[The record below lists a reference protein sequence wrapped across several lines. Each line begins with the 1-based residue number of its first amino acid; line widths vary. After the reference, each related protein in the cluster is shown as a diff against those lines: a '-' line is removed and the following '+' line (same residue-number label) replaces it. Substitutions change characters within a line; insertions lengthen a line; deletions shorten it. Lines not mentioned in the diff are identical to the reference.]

1 MSACKSLYRKGSR
14 CIIQVHVDYKFKIAK
29 TMAQF
34 VHHNLALLNPS
45 FASPLVDVL
54 NELEHLRRL
63 QLGGDTPA
71 SIFFQLKSIFHMLES
86 LGSARIE
93 GNHTTLADY
102 VESRVEGRAKDTD
115 QLREIANIEDAMD
128 YIEEVI
134 RPGEP
139 ITEHFI
145 RELHALTVMQLDREG
160 DKTPGTYR
168 TTPVRIAQSAHL
180 PPDAVLVS
188 GYMQELVDFINHS
201 DAPKY
206 DLMKVALAHHRFGWV
221 HPFGNGNGRVVR
233 LLTYALLI
241 KYGFNVSAGGRLLNP
256 TAVFCNDREQYYA
269 MLGTADQGTAAG
281 LETWCEYVLSGV
293 LVEMKKIDRL
303 TDYAYLQSHI
313 LLPALDF
320 SRERELITGTE
331 WAILAHAITAGTL
344 KAGDL
349 GTVLP
354 KLNAGQRTYQI
365 KKLLEQGMLQPVH
378 EGARQYTAGFANSYL
393 MRGVIRALA
402 AENFI
407 PDPVARP

>member
-1 MSACKSLYRKGSR
+1 
-14 CIIQVHVDYKFKIAK
+14 
-29 TMAQF
+29 MAQF
-34 VHHNLALLNPS
+34 IHHDLALLNPS

-71 SIFFQLKSIFHMLES
+71 PIFFQLKSIFHMLES

-115 QLREIANIEDAMD
+115 QLREIANIESAMD
-128 YIEEVI
+128 YIEESI
-134 RPGEP
+134 SQGEP

-145 RELHALTVMQLDREG
+145 RELHALTVTHLDREG
-160 DKTPGTYR
+160 DKTPGAYR
-168 TTPVRIAQSAHL
+168 STPVRIAQSDHL
-180 PPDAVLVS
+180 PPDAVLVP
-188 GYMQELVDFINHS
+188 GYMQELVNFINHS

-256 TAVFCNDREQYYA
+256 TAVFCNDRERYYA
-269 MLGTADQGTAAG
+269 MLATADQGTPTG
-281 LETWCEYVLSGV
+281 LESWCEYVLSGV
-293 LVEMKKIDRL
+293 MEEMKKIDRL
-303 TDYAYLQSHI
+303 TDYTYLQKHI

-320 SRERELITGTE
+320 SRERELITANE
-331 WAILAHAITAGTL
+331 SVILAHTITTGTL
-344 KAGDL
+344 KARDL
-349 GTVLP
+349 ATVLP

-365 KKLLEQGMLQPVH
+365 KKLLDQGMLQPIYD
-378 EGARQYTAGFANSYL
+378 GARQYTAGFANNYL
-393 MRGVIRALA
+393 IRGVIRALA
-402 AENFI
+402 AESFI
-407 PDPVARP
+407 PEPVAHP